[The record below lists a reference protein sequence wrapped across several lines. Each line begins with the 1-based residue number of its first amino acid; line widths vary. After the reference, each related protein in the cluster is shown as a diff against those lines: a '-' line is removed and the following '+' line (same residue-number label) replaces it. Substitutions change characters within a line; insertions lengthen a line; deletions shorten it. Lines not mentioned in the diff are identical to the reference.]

1 MEVIFEES
9 KPKSIQLS
17 DKEIFTKIWMSPRLV
32 FRYIQEHNYSK
43 FTTGLLILG
52 GITSVLNNAS
62 NRHLGDL
69 MPLWSVL
76 IVCVLGGG
84 IFGWLYFYI
93 YAALL
98 SWTGKWLKGAGNT
111 KSLFLMISYAL
122 IPSLVVL
129 FVLIVRIVLFGNEE
143 FQSNLDI
150 LGKGFLT
157 ISLYGLSAFVEIAIG
172 VWTLAILVI
181 GISEVQKLS
190 IWKSILNLILPGI
203 LIIAVLLPLGAIGYI
218 LRDFFR

>member
-1 MEVIFEES
+1 MEVTFEEN
-9 KPKSIQLS
+9 KPAALPLS
-17 DKEIFTKIWMSPRLV
+17 DTEIFTKIWMSPRQV
-32 FRYIQEHNYSK
+32 FKYIQEHNYSK

-111 KSLFLMISYAL
+111 KSLFRMISYAL

-129 FVLIVRIVLFGNEE
+129 FVLILRIIFVGNEE
-143 FQSNLDI
+143 FQSNVDVLDS
-150 LGKGFLT
+150 GFWI
-157 ISLYGLSAFVEIAIG
+157 ISLYELSAFIEITIA

-190 IWKSILNLILPGI
+190 IGKSILNLILPGI
-203 LIIAVLLPLGAIGYI
+203 LIIAVLLPLVAIGYM
-218 LRDFFR
+218 LFDFFR